1 MATKRRVLKI
11 SLLILLALIVIIL
24 VFLPAL
30 VKGYA
35 IKHSKELVG
44 RQIDIEKLRFN
55 YFTSSIKVY
64 GFKMFE
70 PNEKDIFTSFD
81 TLIINAEPY
90 KLISNTKSIEQFY
103 LEGLK
108 VNIIKRD
115 STYNFDD
122 LIAFFKEQDSVPSDS
137 LNENAFKYTL
147 SNLELKHASFS
158 IHEADIDN
166 TTHIDDFS
174 FFIPFIGWNQDDK
187 STADIKFN
195 FKRGGYFESSFNINP
210 VDGEYDATLT
220 IKDLYLDPFY
230 KNASQYAYI
239 NSLEGKVDSKLK
251 IVGNI
256 NNPDSSLVSGDIT
269 LFDFLMTDSN
279 NEKILASKQVTCNLQ
294 ELDVSKDSYKI
305 ESLTVDEPYIKFQLD
320 SISNNLF
327 RTFKYNPDEESSET
341 ESDSTST
348 NIYYAIN
355 RMKVNKGVLDYT
367 DNLTG
372 QPFNYHLSEIA
383 VDTDSIFSYSKW
395 VDVNSEMLLNDR
407 GTLNA
412 EVGFNP
418 SNPMY
423 ADLDIKVENFLLSD
437 LNIYSNYYT
446 GHSIL
451 QGDMFYYSFSK
462 ITNGDIISENHL
474 IIKDVSVNNDK
485 NGLVTIPLKFAI
497 FLLKDKNGNIDLDVP
512 VRGDLNNPEV
522 DVWKIV
528 WTTIKKLIFNTTENP
543 VKSLAKLVDADPKD
557 LESIAFVYPDTVP
570 GEEQKRQLDLIL
582 SIENQKPGLRI
593 DMQYAVDSLLLRQ
606 QILNQK
612 IADLYY
618 QKSGKSLVDEKDL
631 KEFVYSE
638 IGSDSLKIED
648 AKVTLIGRKVLDS
661 LSISF
666 SRSLKSGVKNY
677 ILNMSAGSNINIS
690 DSKESSEKVENPT
703 FKMKYSLKED
713 DLDEN

>member
-1 MATKRRVLKI
+1 MATKRRLLKI
-11 SLLILLALIVIIL
+11 SLLILLGFIVIVL

-30 VKGYA
+30 VKSYA

-44 RQIDIEKLRFN
+44 RQIDIQKLRFN
-55 YFTSSIKVY
+55 YFTSTIKVY

-70 PNEKDIFTSFD
+70 PNEKDVFTSFD
-81 TLIINAEPY
+81 TLIINTEPY
-90 KLISNTKSIEQFY
+90 KLISNTKSLEQFY
-103 LEGLK
+103 LQGLK
-108 VNIIKRD
+108 VNIIKKD

-122 LIAFFKEQDSVPSDS
+122 IIAFFAVQDSVPADS
-137 LNENAFKYTL
+137 LNKDTFKYTL

-174 FFIPFIGWNQDDK
+174 FFIPFIGWNQEDK

-195 FKRGGYFESSFNINP
+195 FKRGGYFESSFNVNP
-210 VDGEYDATLT
+210 VDGEYDASLT
-220 IKDLYLDPFY
+220 IKDLFLDPFY
-230 KNASQYAYI
+230 KNASQYANI
-239 NSLEGKVDSKLK
+239 NSLEGRVDSNLK

-256 NNPDSSLVSGDIT
+256 NDPASSLVSGDVV
-269 LFDFLMTDSN
+269 LFDFLMTDNN
-279 NEKILASKQVTCNLQ
+279 NEKILASKQAICKLQ
-294 ELDVSKDSYKI
+294 ELDVYKESYKI
-305 ESLTVDEPYIKFQLD
+305 ESLIVDEPYIKFQLD

-327 RTFKYNPDEESSET
+327 RTFNYNPDEIA
-341 ESDSTST
+341 SDSTAS
-348 NIYYAIN
+348 NMYYAIN
-355 RMKVNKGVLDYT
+355 HLKVNNGILDYT

-383 VDTDSIFSYSKW
+383 VDTDSIFSDSNW
-395 VDVNSEMLLNDR
+395 VDVNSNMLLNNR

-418 SNPMY
+418 SNPLY

-474 IIKDVSVNNDK
+474 IIKDVSVNNEK

-522 DVWKIV
+522 DVWQIV

-543 VKSLAKLVDADPKD
+543 VKSLAKMVDADPKD
-557 LESIAFVYPDTVP
+557 LESISFVYPDTIP
-570 GEEQKRQLDLIL
+570 GEQQEKQLDLIL
-582 SIENQKPGLRI
+582 TIENQKPGLKI

-606 QILNQK
+606 QIVDQK

-618 QKSGKSLVDEKDL
+618 QKRGKSQEDEKEL

-648 AKVTLIGRKVLDS
+648 AKVILIGEKVLDS

-666 SRSLKSGVKNY
+666 SKSLKSSIKNY
-677 ILNMSAGSNINIS
+677 ILNKSAGSNINIS
-690 DSKESSEKVENPT
+690 DIKEPSEKIENPT

-713 DLDEN
+713 DLEEN